1 MIAVM
6 MKHRMSRTMTARKV
20 RMMNDSYLTSMF
32 YRIMHYGISCT
43 IFKAVI
49 IAKGLTRFW

>member
-49 IAKGLTRFW
+49 IAKGLTRFC